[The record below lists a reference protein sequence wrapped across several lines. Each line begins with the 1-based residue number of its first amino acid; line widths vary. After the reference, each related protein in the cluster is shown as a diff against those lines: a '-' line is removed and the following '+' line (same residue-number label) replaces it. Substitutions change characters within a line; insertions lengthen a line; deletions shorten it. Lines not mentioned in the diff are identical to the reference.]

1 MRPALEILGVPIHDV
16 DFDGACAQ
24 VAAWL
29 EAPGAHQIATVNPEF
44 IMTARRDPAFAVA
57 LRQSDLNVPDGV
69 GVLWAARR
77 LGHPLRERVG
87 GADLMLRLCE
97 HAAAA
102 GWRVYLLGAGE
113 GVAVRAAE
121 ALSSRYAGLIIC
133 GAQAGSPADAAATDI
148 VAAIRAARPN
158 LLFVAYGAPAQDLWL
173 NRHLS
178 GCLARGDAAPGLV
191 GMGVGA
197 SFDYLAGVQK
207 RAPTW
212 VQKAGLEWLYRLL
225 RQPWRLRRQMA
236 LPRFAAL
243 VMLKSL
249 RGARRTP

>member
-1 MRPALEILGVPIHDV
+1 MNPALSILGVPIDDV
-16 DFDGACAQ
+16 NFEEACAQ
-24 VAAWL
+24 VAGWL
-29 EAPGAHQIATVNPEF
+29 AVPGARQIATVNPEF
-44 IMTARRDPAFAVA
+44 IMTAQRDPAFASA

-97 HAAAA
+97 RAAGA
-102 GWRVYLLGAGE
+102 GWRVFLLGAGE
-113 GVAVRAAE
+113 GVAARAGEVLTA
-121 ALSSRYAGLIIC
+121 RYSGLLIC
-133 GAQAGSPADAAATDI
+133 GTYAGSPADDAAPDI
-148 VAAIRAARPN
+148 KARIRAARPQ

-173 NRHLS
+173 NRNLTD
-178 GCLARGDAAPGLV
+178 CVPRGDGAPGLV

-197 SFDYLAGVQK
+197 SFDYLTGVQK
-207 RAPTW
+207 RAPGW
-212 VQKAGLEWLYRLL
+212 MQQAGLEWLYRLL
-225 RQPWRLRRQMA
+225 RQPWRLRRQLA

-249 RGARRTP
+249 RGASRTP

>member
-1 MRPALEILGVPIHDV
+1 MKPALSILGVPIHDV
-16 DFDGACAQ
+16 DFEETCAQ

-29 EAPGAHQIATVNPEF
+29 AAPGAHQIATVNPEF
-44 IMTARRDPAFAVA
+44 IMTARRNPAFAA
-57 LRQSDLNVPDGV
+57 TLRRADLNVPDGV
-69 GVLWAARR
+69 GVLWAARS

-97 HAAAA
+97 RASGA

-113 GVAVRAAE
+113 GVATRAGEILAE
-121 ALSSRYAGLIIC
+121 RYPGLIIC
-133 GAQAGSPADAAATDI
+133 GSHAGSPADDAASDI
-148 VAAIRAARPN
+148 TARIRADRPN

-173 NRHLS
+173 SRHL
-178 GCLARGDAAPGLV
+178 GECLVRVDAAPGLV

-207 RAPTW
+207 RAPAWMQT
-212 VQKAGLEWLYRLL
+212 AGLEWLYRLL

-236 LPRFAAL
+236 LPRYAAL
-243 VMLKSL
+243 VMLESL

>member
-1 MRPALEILGVPIHDV
+1 MKSALLVLGVPIHDV

-29 EAPGAHQIATVNPEF
+29 DEAATRQIATVNPEF
-44 IMTARRDPAFAVA
+44 IMTARRDPAFAAA

-69 GVLWAARR
+69 GVLWAAGR
-77 LGHPLRERVG
+77 LGHRLRERVG

-97 HAAAA
+97 RAATA
-102 GWRVYLLGAGE
+102 GWRVFLLGAGE
-113 GVAVRAAE
+113 GVAARAAE
-121 ALSSRYAGLIIC
+121 ILAGRYPGLVIC
-133 GAQAGSPADAAATDI
+133 GAHAGSPADDAATDI
-148 VAAIRAARPN
+148 TARIRAARPQ

-173 NRHLS
+173 SRNLS
-178 GCLARGDAAPGLV
+178 DCLSRGDTAPGLV

-197 SFDYLAGVQK
+197 SFDYLTGVQK
-207 RAPTW
+207 RAPAW
-212 VQKAGLEWLYRLL
+212 VQRAGLEWLYRLL

-243 VMLKSL
+243 VMLESL

>member
-1 MRPALEILGVPIHDV
+1 MKPALSILSVPIHDV
-16 DFDGACAQ
+16 DFDDVCVQ

-29 EAPGAHQIATVNPEF
+29 EEPGVRQIATVNPEF
-44 IMTARRDPAFAVA
+44 IMTARRDPAFATT
-57 LRQSDLNVPDGV
+57 LRQADLNVPDGV

-97 HAAAA
+97 QAAVA
-102 GWRVYLLGAGE
+102 GWRVFLLGAGE

-121 ALSSRYAGLIIC
+121 VLAGRYPGLKVCGTHAGTP
-133 GAQAGSPADAAATDI
+133 SYEAAMDI
-148 VAAIRAARPN
+148 KARIRAARPH
-158 LLFVAYGAPAQDLWL
+158 LLFVAFGAPAQDLWL
-173 NRHLS
+173 NRNLPD
-178 GCLARGDAAPGLV
+178 CLPRSDAAPGLV

-197 SFDYLAGVQK
+197 SFDYLTGVQK
-207 RAPTW
+207 RAPVW
-212 VQKAGLEWLYRLL
+212 VQRAGLEWLYRLL

-249 RGARRTP
+249 RGGRRTP

>member
-1 MRPALEILGVPIHDV
+1 MKPALSILGVPIHDV
-16 DFDGACAQ
+16 DFEGVSAQ

-29 EAPGAHQIATVNPEF
+29 AAPGVCQIATVNPEF
-44 IMTARRDPAFAVA
+44 IMTARRDPAFASV
-57 LRQSDLNVPDGV
+57 LRLTDLNVPDGV

-77 LGHPLRERVG
+77 LGHSLRERVG
-87 GADLMLRLCE
+87 GADLMSRLCE
-97 HAAAA
+97 RAAGA

-113 GVAVRAAE
+113 GVAARAA
-121 ALSSRYAGLIIC
+121 AVLMGRFPGLVVC
-133 GAQAGSPADAAATDI
+133 GSYAGSPADEAAAEIT
-148 VAAIRAARPN
+148 ARIRAARPH
-158 LLFVAYGAPAQDLWL
+158 LLFVAFGAPAQDLWL

-178 GCLARGDAAPGLV
+178 DCLPRGETAPGLV

-197 SFDYLAGVQK
+197 SFDYLTGVQR
-207 RAPTW
+207 RAPVW
-212 VQKAGLEWLYRLL
+212 VQQAGLEWLYRLI

-243 VMLKSL
+243 VMLESL

>member
-1 MRPALEILGVPIHDV
+1 MKPALSILGVPIHDAG
-16 DFDGACAQ
+16 FDDACAQ

-29 EAPGAHQIATVNPEF
+29 ATSGTRQIATVNPEF
-44 IMTARRDPAFAVA
+44 IMIARRAPAFAAA
-57 LRQSDLNVPDGV
+57 LRQTDLNVPDGV

-87 GADLMLRLCE
+87 GADLMIRLCE
-97 HAAAA
+97 RAAAV
-102 GWRVYLLGAGE
+102 GWRVFLLGAGE
-113 GVAVRAAE
+113 GVAAQAGAV
-121 ALSSRYAGLIIC
+121 LTGRYPGLIIC
-133 GAQAGSPADAAATDI
+133 GNHAGSPADGDAAGITAR
-148 VAAIRAARPN
+148 IRAARPH

-178 GCLARGDAAPGLV
+178 DCLPDGEAAPGLV

-197 SFDYLAGVQK
+197 SFDYLTGVQK
-207 RAPTW
+207 RAPAW
-212 VQKAGLEWLYRLL
+212 AQQAGLEWLYRLL

-243 VMLKSL
+243 VMLESL

>member
-1 MRPALEILGVPIHDV
+1 MKPARSILGVPIHDV

-29 EAPGAHQIATVNPEF
+29 DQPGVRQIATVNPEF
-44 IMTARRDPAFAVA
+44 IMTARRDPAFAAA
-57 LRQSDLNVPDGV
+57 LRQADLNVPDGV
-69 GVLWAARR
+69 GVLWAGRR

-97 HAAAA
+97 RAAGA
-102 GWRVYLLGAGE
+102 GWRVFLLGARE
-113 GVAVRAAE
+113 GVAARAGEVLAG
-121 ALSSRYAGLIIC
+121 RYPGLVIC
-133 GAQAGSPADAAATDI
+133 GTNAGSPADDAAPDI
-148 VAAIRAARPN
+148 KARIRAARPH

-173 NRHLS
+173 HRHLRD
-178 GCLARGDAAPGLV
+178 CLTREDAAPGLV

-197 SFDYLAGVQK
+197 SFDYLTGVQK
-207 RAPTW
+207 RAPVWMRTT
-212 VQKAGLEWLYRLL
+212 GLEWLYRLL

-243 VMLKSL
+243 VMLESL